1 MKGNGGKMK
10 NIRVKK
16 KNFNTIETFRNR
28 CGCWCTCSCQGDE
41 KLTVKT
47 AELADN
53 RTYNIADDKGISPNS
68 I

>member
-1 MKGNGGKMK
+1 MFVYYFWEMKGNGGKMK

-41 KLTVKT
+41 
-47 AELADN
+47 N
-53 RTYNIADDKGISPNS
+53 
-68 I
+68 